1 MTESSK
7 DRIGGMMDQAKGTAK
22 EAWGRATGDEDTE
35 AEGQIDQAKGR
46 AKEGLADA
54 RDAVD
59 DVVDEL
65 TD

>member
-7 DRIGGMMDQAKGTAK
+7 DRIDGMMDQAKGTAK

-46 AKEGLADA
+46 AKEGLADTK
-54 RDAVD
+54 DAVD
-59 DVVDEL
+59 DVVEDL